1 MKAASQSAK
10 KIQCIRGWSVVCL
23 FFLALNFDDKL
34 WFLPYYSLCLL
45 LAKASLGELFVE
57 STFGMVELFCILLM
71 VATGMCISVLPFIE
85 LYALSSPCPETRE

>member
-1 MKAASQSAK
+1 MKAASQPAK
-10 KIQCIRGWSVVCL
+10 KIQCMGGWSVMCL

-57 STFGMVELFCILLM
+57 SFGMVELFCILLM
-71 VATGMCISVLPFIE
+71 VATGMCISMLPFIE
-85 LYALSSPCPETRE
+85 LYALSSPRPATRE